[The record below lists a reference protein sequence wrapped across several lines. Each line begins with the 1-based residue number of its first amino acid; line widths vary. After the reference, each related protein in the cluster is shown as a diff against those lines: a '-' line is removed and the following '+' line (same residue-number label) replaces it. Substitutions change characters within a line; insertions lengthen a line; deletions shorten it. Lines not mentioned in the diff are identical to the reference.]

1 VNEKS
6 VHASKSPGRTG
17 LVVSSERDAIVCSF
31 QTKNTIQQGDY
42 SMKRFFAVLIASMFL
57 ASAAYAADAVK
68 EEKADAKT
76 EAKGEKSKCEKGK
89 GDEKKTEG
97 KAKAAETKSD
107 KAGATAEEK
116 KTK

>member
-1 VNEKS
+1 M
-6 VHASKSPGRTG
+6 
-17 LVVSSERDAIVCSF
+17 
-31 QTKNTIQQGDY
+31 Y
-42 SMKRFFAVLIASMFL
+42 L
-57 ASAAYAADAVK
+57 ASAAYPADATK
-68 EEKADAKT
+68 EEKKADVKT
-76 EAKGEKSKCEKGK
+76 EAKGEKSKGEKGQ